1 MQIRAILPALALLAG
16 FLRAQQPAAKPGS
29 IEGNVANAV
38 TGEPVKKA
46 VVTLQNLGPQPNQT
60 RVVNKTALTDAAGH
74 FRFDAVEPGSYQV
87 AADRDGFKPSFQAR
101 GARVPVPV
109 AEDQHVEDVSLRMPP
124 LATVEGYVFDDDGD
138 PLIRA
143 NVAPL
148 QYSYDQGRKQLT
160 TAGFANTNDRG
171 EFQIANLPPGRY
183 YFAVTVRGPAL
194 NLPPRTRWAR
204 PEEAYPVTYYP
215 NSTEAGQAMA
225 MDIAAGARIGNVDF
239 RLRRALAHHLRGKV
253 AGISPRAMGG
263 NLRLASASGGGFGS
277 EGVALQEDGSFDQGG
292 IVSGAYDL
300 TFLQQNGETTVS
312 ARQRVNVADQDVDG
326 LVLAPMTGLEVSGL
340 VVAEGGAAENMMGQV
355 SLDPVEQPIFF
366 NVISGN
372 LGSDGSFTIRGVS
385 RESYRVRTD
394 VPAGKYVK
402 SIRFGDHDSNS
413 GRIDLT
419 SGVSA
424 PLRIVLGADGGSITG
439 TVQTPEG
446 QPAVEALVT
455 AAPGAEFEDRADL
468 LKQTLTD
475 ASGKFE
481 MKDIAP
487 GQYKVFAW
495 EDAASGAVQSAEF
508 RTPFDSRGAS
518 VTIGPNSH
526 ESVTLTRISMDDME
540 RERSKLP

>member
-109 AEDQHVEDVSLRMPP
+109 AEDQHVEDVSLRMLP
-124 LATVEGYVFDDDGD
+124 LATVEGHVFDDDGD

-204 PEEAYPVTYYP
+204 PEERLIIRTRRRPGRPWRWILPRAPGSAT
-215 NSTEAGQAMA
+215 STFGCAKRSRIICAGKWL
-225 MDIAAGARIGNVDF
+225 GY
-239 RLRRALAHHLRGKV
+239 RRV
-253 AGISPRAMGG
+253 PWAGIFDWQA
-263 NLRLASASGGGFGS
+263 RLA
-277 EGVALQEDGSFDQGG
+277 
-292 IVSGAYDL
+292 
-300 TFLQQNGETTVS
+300 
-312 ARQRVNVADQDVDG
+312 
-326 LVLAPMTGLEVSGL
+326 
-340 VVAEGGAAENMMGQV
+340 
-355 SLDPVEQPIFF
+355 
-366 NVISGN
+366 
-372 LGSDGSFTIRGVS
+372 
-385 RESYRVRTD
+385 
-394 VPAGKYVK
+394 
-402 SIRFGDHDSNS
+402 
-413 GRIDLT
+413 
-419 SGVSA
+419 
-424 PLRIVLGADGGSITG
+424 
-439 TVQTPEG
+439 
-446 QPAVEALVT
+446 
-455 AAPGAEFEDRADL
+455 ADL
-468 LKQTLTD
+468 
-475 ASGKFE
+475 
-481 MKDIAP
+481 
-487 GQYKVFAW
+487 
-495 EDAASGAVQSAEF
+495 AAKALPC
-508 RTPFDSRGAS
+508 RKTGAS
-518 VTIGPNSH
+518 IKE
-526 ESVTLTRISMDDME
+526 ESSAAHMI
-540 RERSKLP
+540 